1 MAICYVSL
9 MSETKK
15 QRLSSISKNE
25 LLYATI
31 VSCCSHELISSDFES
46 LFVYLNTLFDT
57 TLIPDQYIPLYID
70 LCFFF
75 SGSYRERKPIKNSS
89 SQTHI
94 AIYQASSEAWESF
107 YENCGGNPSY
117 QEMYNTTSSKLY
129 LKDRASA
136 YAATL
141 AFQTLEGVYKEV
153 QDNEETQN
161 KITFDF
167 QFPIIREK
175 KDKYKKITDSITDI
189 ISSEED
195 SVITDKFENNLISF
209 FNEYNNASKNLTK
222 EFESQDFW
230 EIINFEN
237 LPEKSTRMGFR
248 QISRA
253 KTSFGEI
260 HPATKSVI
268 LNVLRNEMSLDP
280 DVEKYPI
287 GGFAEITN
295 NGELDNI
302 VRTELVYCGENI
314 SNNFDIFDLR
324 LVQKEATF
332 YTRDQSISFD
342 PKRYI
347 LISMKNLKDICY
359 KTKDQPY
366 QVKVITIALV
376 SKFIDDFI
384 SIFKKTASKVDI
396 LCDKEDANIF
406 TSIYNYEIEK
416 GFINIIEETDYDK
429 YSGVVSVNKEIPD
442 FISLIPGNVFKIRNE
457 SKTESFVYSEIN
469 MRNIVD
475 SLLIHS
481 AKIRNKSFFISLRE
495 AIKNKGKSR
504 H

>member
-1 MAICYVSL
+1 

-15 QRLSSISKNE
+15 PCLSSLSKNE
-25 LLYATI
+25 SLYI
-31 VSCCSHELISSDFES
+31 KILSCCSHEMASSDFES
-46 LFVYLNTLFDT
+46 LFIYLNTLFDT
-57 TLIPDQYIPLYID
+57 TIIPDQYIPLYID

-75 SGSYRERKPIKNSS
+75 SGSYRERKPMKNNSS
-89 SQTHI
+89 QLQI
-94 AIYQASSEAWESF
+94 ALYQSSSEAWDSL
-107 YENCGGNPSY
+107 YENCNGNPSY
-117 QEMYNTTSSKLY
+117 QEMYNNTYSKLY
-129 LKDRASA
+129 MKDNASA

-141 AFQTLEGVYKEV
+141 AFQTLEGVYREC
-153 QDNEETQN
+153 QDNEDN
-161 KITFDF
+161 KTSLSFDF
-167 QFPIIREK
+167 QFPILRDK
-175 KDKYKKITDSITDI
+175 KDKYKKMIDY
-189 ISSEED
+189 ISEYIFNEED
-195 SVITDKFENNLISF
+195 TEVTNNFTNDLISF
-209 FNEYNNASKNLTK
+209 FNQYTDAAKNLVK

-253 KTSFGEI
+253 KNSFGEI

-287 GGFAEITN
+287 GGFAEITC

-314 SNNFDIFDLR
+314 TPSFDIFDLR
-324 LVQKEATF
+324 LVQKETSF

-342 PKRYI
+342 PKRYL

-366 QVKVITIALV
+366 QVKVITIAIV

-384 SIFKKTASKVDI
+384 SIFKKTASKIDI
-396 LCDKEDANIF
+396 LCDQEDKNVFA
-406 TSIYNYEIEK
+406 SIYSYEIEK
-416 GFINIIEETDYDK
+416 GFINLIDETDYDK
-429 YSGVVSVNKEIPD
+429 YSGVISVNKEIPD

-481 AKIRNKSFFISLRE
+481 AKIRNKSFFISLKE
-495 AIKNKGKSR
+495 AIKNKSKSR
-504 H
+504 HA